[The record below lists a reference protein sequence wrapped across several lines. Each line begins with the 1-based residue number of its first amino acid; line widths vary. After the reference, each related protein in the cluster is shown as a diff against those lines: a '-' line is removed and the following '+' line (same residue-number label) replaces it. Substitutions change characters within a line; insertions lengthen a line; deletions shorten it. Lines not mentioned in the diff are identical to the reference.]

1 MEDRVLLGNEELKK
15 RLSMSFRSGKQS
27 HCYLICGPE
36 GSGKRTL
43 AAYMSQ
49 ALQCEGQPVPCGQC
63 DGCRKVKGGV
73 HPDVIVVDDSEKKS
87 VQVAQIRQVQ
97 EDAFI
102 RPNEGK
108 KKIYLIP
115 RAHLLTEQAQNA
127 LLKLIEEPPHY
138 AVFLLLTANAEKLLP
153 TVRSRSVELRM
164 EPVPF
169 EAAAVWLQANAGGA
183 DLQTLRAAHLRCG
196 GFLGQTLQYLT
207 GEDAF
212 PLMADFVRAYA
223 DNDRYGITAVFAFME
238 KLPRDKLL
246 KSLTALK
253 RLMTEALAVRAGTVG
268 SADAMALA
276 RRRTAPEL
284 ADAAKALQTAMD
296 RCAANIGAGHICGLL
311 AATL

>member
-1 MEDRVLLGNEELKK
+1 MENSVLLGNEELKK
-15 RLSMSFRSGKQS
+15 RLSASFRAGKQS

-43 AAYMSQ
+43 ASYMSQ
-49 ALQCEGQPVPCGQC
+49 ALQCEGESVPCGQC
-63 DGCRKVKGGV
+63 GGCRKVKAKV
-73 HPDVIVVDDSEKKS
+73 HPDVIVVDDPEKKS
-87 VQVAQIRQVQ
+87 VQVDQIREVQ
-97 EDAFI
+97 ADAFI
-102 RPNEGK
+102 RPNEGR

-115 RAHLLTEQAQNA
+115 RAHLMTDQAQNA

-138 AVFLLLTANAEKLLP
+138 AVFLLLSTNAEKLLP

-169 EAAAVWLQANAGGA
+169 ETAAMWLQANSRDA

-207 GEDAF
+207 GDDAF

-223 DNDRYGITAVFAFME
+223 ENDRYGIVAVFAAME

-246 KSLTALK
+246 KSFASLK

-268 SADAMALA
+268 STDAVALA
-276 RRRTAPEL
+276 RRRTAQEL
-284 ADAAKALQTAMD
+284 AAAAAMLQTAMD

-311 AATL
+311 AVAL

>member
-1 MEDRVLLGNEELKK
+1 MENPVLLGNEELKK
-15 RLSMSFRSGKQS
+15 RLLASFRAGKQS

-49 ALQCEGQPVPCGQC
+49 ALQCEGERVPCGQC
-63 DGCRKVKGGV
+63 DGCRKVKANV
-73 HPDVIVVDDSEKKS
+73 HPDVIVVDDPEKKS
-87 VQVAQIRQVQ
+87 VQVAEVREVQ

-115 RAHLLTEQAQNA
+115 RAHLMTEQAQNA

-169 EAAAVWLQANAGGA
+169 EAASMWLQANAPGA
-183 DLQTLRAAHLRCG
+183 SLQDLRAAHMRCG

-207 GEDAF
+207 GDDAF
-212 PLMADFVRAYA
+212 PMMAQFVRAYA
-223 DNDRYGITAVFAFME
+223 ESDRYGIASVFASME
-238 KLPRDKLL
+238 KMPRENLH
-246 KSLTALK
+246 KSLASLK
-253 RLMTEALAVRAGTVG
+253 RLMTEALAVRAGSVG
-268 SADAMALA
+268 SSDAAALA

-284 ADAAKALQTAMD
+284 AAAAKALQTALD
-296 RCAANIGAGHICGLL
+296 RCSANIGAGHICGLL